1 MKVSIN
7 LANSY
12 SNVKLDSDGIEALAK
27 KIGSQLGAIEDIE
40 FWAKKYT
47 KATVVRVVE
56 CVKHPNADK
65 LSLCH
70 VDDGGIH
77 KEVERDERGFVQ
89 VVCGADNVRSGVLAV
104 WLPPGSTI
112 PATSNTLEPFSL
124 ESRQLRGK
132 MSHGMLA
139 SPDELDLEGGHQ
151 GILLLENGE
160 PGQLFADVF
169 NLNDTVFDLENK
181 MFTHRPDC
189 FGVIGVARELAGLRN
204 LTYKSPEWYLK
215 EPHFNKPSANVLPLN
230 VEVGTKLVSR
240 FMAVAI
246 SDVTVK
252 PSSQQLQSALR
263 VSGIKPINNVVD
275 ITNYLMQVTAQP
287 LHAYDYDKIK
297 KLSLK
302 QPTLQARMSVA
313 GEKAALLNGKTIE
326 LANNDS
332 VVIATD
338 SQIIGIG
345 GVMGGASTE
354 VDENTKNIILEC
366 ATFEPYNIRKTS
378 MVYGLFTDA
387 VTRFNKGQNNV
398 QNDRVLAKALEMI
411 SDAAGGKQASEV
423 FDIRINP
430 NSENTTVETTANFI
444 NSRLGSTLNT
454 DEISKLLQNVE
465 FKTEAVGDILKITAP
480 FWRTDIMIAEDI
492 VEEVGRLHG
501 YDKLPISLPTVKL
514 SIAKQNQAQQN
525 RKHIRQT
532 LVAAGANELLTYSF
546 VDQAMLE
553 KAGQDPKLA
562 FKISNALS
570 PALEYY
576 RLSLTP
582 SLLDKVHANI
592 KAGYDEFALFEIGV
606 SHNKN
611 LLQPDRLPSERA
623 ALAFLVV
630 ANDKAAKQYVGEPFY
645 FAKTYL
651 NYLADKLSQQ
661 FSYLPMDS
669 LSSTADDQ
677 TIRPFEDKRSAWVV
691 DSQNQIVGIVGEYKQ
706 NVCQNFK
713 LPPFIAG
720 FELNIDLL
728 DAQDGSSGYKE
739 KPKYPKV
746 EQDISLR
753 VSSEIDFRAINEH
766 FQSELS
772 KNQPKDYLVEHK
784 LIDIYQTEE
793 TKTYTFRV
801 NLASYEKTLS
811 SKQVNSLL
819 DKLAQALD
827 KQLGAKRV

>member
-160 PGQLFADVF
+160 PGQLFADFF

-189 FGVIGVARELAGLRN
+189 FGVIGVARELAGLQN

-611 LLQPDRLPSERA
+611 LLQPDRLPGERA

-772 KNQPKDYLVEHK
+772 KNQPKDCLVEHK

>member
-1 MKVSIN
+1 
-7 LANSY
+7 
-12 SNVKLDSDGIEALAK
+12 
-27 KIGSQLGAIEDIE
+27 
-40 FWAKKYT
+40 
-47 KATVVRVVE
+47 
-56 CVKHPNADK
+56 
-65 LSLCH
+65 
-70 VDDGGIH
+70 
-77 KEVERDERGFVQ
+77 
-89 VVCGADNVRSGVLAV
+89 
-104 WLPPGSTI
+104 
-112 PATSNTLEPFSL
+112 
-124 ESRQLRGK
+124 
-132 MSHGMLA
+132 
-139 SPDELDLEGGHQ
+139 
-151 GILLLENGE
+151 
-160 PGQLFADVF
+160 
-169 NLNDTVFDLENK
+169 
-181 MFTHRPDC
+181 
-189 FGVIGVARELAGLRN
+189 
-204 LTYKSPEWYLK
+204 
-215 EPHFNKPSANVLPLN
+215 
-230 VEVGTKLVSR
+230 
-240 FMAVAI
+240 
-246 SDVTVK
+246 
-252 PSSQQLQSALR
+252 
-263 VSGIKPINNVVD
+263 
-275 ITNYLMQVTAQP
+275 
-287 LHAYDYDKIK
+287 
-297 KLSLK
+297 
-302 QPTLQARMSVA
+302 
-313 GEKAALLNGKTIE
+313 
-326 LANNDS
+326 
-332 VVIATD
+332 
-338 SQIIGIG
+338 
-345 GVMGGASTE
+345 
-354 VDENTKNIILEC
+354 
-366 ATFEPYNIRKTS
+366 
-378 MVYGLFTDA
+378 
-387 VTRFNKGQNNV
+387 
-398 QNDRVLAKALEMI
+398 MI

-772 KNQPKDYLVEHK
+772 KNQPKDCLVEHK

>member
-160 PGQLFADVF
+160 PGQLFADFF

-189 FGVIGVARELAGLRN
+189 FGVIGVARELAGLQN

-772 KNQPKDYLVEHK
+772 LFNIWLNIN

-793 TKTYTFRV
+793 IGKTYTFLGLTW
-801 NLASYEKTLS
+801 LATKNSYHLS
-811 SKQVNSLL
+811 K
-819 DKLAQALD
+819 
-827 KQLGAKRV
+827 

>member
-160 PGQLFADVF
+160 PGQLFADFF

-189 FGVIGVARELAGLRN
+189 FGVIGVARELAGLQN

-215 EPHFNKPSANVLPLN
+215 EPHFNKPSANALPLN

>member
-12 SNVKLDSDGIEALAK
+12 SNVKLDSDGIDALAK

-160 PGQLFADVF
+160 PGQLFADFF

-189 FGVIGVARELAGLRN
+189 FGVIGVARELAGLQN

>member
-160 PGQLFADVF
+160 PGQLFADFF

-189 FGVIGVARELAGLRN
+189 FGVIGVARELAGLQN

-772 KNQPKDYLVEHK
+772 KNQPKDCLVEHK